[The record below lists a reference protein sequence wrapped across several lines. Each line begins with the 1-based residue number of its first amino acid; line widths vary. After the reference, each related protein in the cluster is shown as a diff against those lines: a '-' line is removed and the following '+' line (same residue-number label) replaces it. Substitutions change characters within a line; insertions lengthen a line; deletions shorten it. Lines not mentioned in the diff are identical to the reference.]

1 MENENKFNELIA
13 SLQSK
18 IDNIAASVNN
28 IEGERISRK
37 QAEEAAAAQKA
48 KEEHETQLKAAWEE
62 EFKKKYGITAE
73 APITD
78 NAGSKQTPEPNTSSA
93 DTVNPTKPAN
103 PVGLAPTIKVQETTT
118 TYKTVDEI
126 IAEQRAKR
134 NNWQPRNYTWKGK
147 PQIKYL
153 KLILE
158 EEKTRF
164 TSLLSLI
171 IRRNGGKRL

>member
-1 MENENKFNELIA
+1 MENQNKALDELIA

-28 IEGERISRK
+28 IEGERISKK

-73 APITD
+73 APIAD
-78 NAGSKQTPEPNTSSA
+78 NAGSEKAPEPNTPSA
-93 DTVNPTKPAN
+93 KTANPSNPSNPAT
-103 PVGLAPTIKVQETTT
+103 PVGLAPTTKVQENTP

-134 NNWQPRNYTWKGK
+134 CN
-147 PQIKYL
+147 
-153 KLILE
+153 
-158 EEKTRF
+158 
-164 TSLLSLI
+164 
-171 IRRNGGKRL
+171 

>member
-1 MENENKFNELIA
+1 MENQNKALDELIA

-28 IEGERISRK
+28 IEGERISKK

-73 APITD
+73 APIANT
-78 NAGSKQTPEPNTSSA
+78 AGSEKAPEPETPNA
-93 DTVNPTKPAN
+93 EPVK
-103 PVGLAPTIKVQETTT
+103 PVGLAPTIKVQETTP

-134 NNWQPRNYTWKGK
+134 NNW
-147 PQIKYL
+147 
-153 KLILE
+153 
-158 EEKTRF
+158 
-164 TSLLSLI
+164 
-171 IRRNGGKRL
+171 

>member
-1 MENENKFNELIA
+1 MENQNKALDELIA

-28 IEGERISRK
+28 IEGERVSRK

-73 APITD
+73 APIAN
-78 NAGSKQTPEPNTSSA
+78 NAGGEKAPEPDTSNA
-93 DTVNPTKPAN
+93 DAANPSNPAT
-103 PVGLAPTIKVQETTT
+103 PVGLTPTVKVQENTPA
-118 TYKTVDEI
+118 YKTVDEI

-134 NNWQPRNYTWKGK
+134 NRW
-147 PQIKYL
+147 
-153 KLILE
+153 
-158 EEKTRF
+158 
-164 TSLLSLI
+164 
-171 IRRNGGKRL
+171 

>member
-1 MENENKFNELIA
+1 MENENKFNDLIA

-28 IEGERISRK
+28 IEGERISKK

-48 KEEHETQLKAAWEE
+48 QEEHETQLKAAWEE

-78 NAGSKQTPEPNTSSA
+78 NAGSEKAPEPNTHSA
-93 DTVNPTKPAN
+93 EPVK
-103 PVGLAPTIKVQETTT
+103 PVGLAPTIKVQENTA

-134 NNWQPRNYTWKGK
+134 NNW
-147 PQIKYL
+147 
-153 KLILE
+153 
-158 EEKTRF
+158 
-164 TSLLSLI
+164 
-171 IRRNGGKRL
+171 

>member
-1 MENENKFNELIA
+1 MENQNKALDELIA

-28 IEGERISRK
+28 IEGERISKK

-73 APITD
+73 APIANT
-78 NAGSKQTPEPNTSSA
+78 AGSEKAPEPETPNA
-93 DTVNPTKPAN
+93 EPVK
-103 PVGLAPTIKVQETTT
+103 PVGLAPTIKVQETTA

-134 NNWQPRNYTWKGK
+134 NNW
-147 PQIKYL
+147 
-153 KLILE
+153 
-158 EEKTRF
+158 
-164 TSLLSLI
+164 
-171 IRRNGGKRL
+171 

>member
-1 MENENKFNELIA
+1 MENENKFNDLIA

-28 IEGERISRK
+28 IEGERISKK

-73 APITD
+73 AQNT
-78 NAGSKQTPEPNTSSA
+78 NTAGGENQAPEPNTPSA
-93 DTVNPTKPAN
+93 EPAN
-103 PVGLAPTIKVQETTT
+103 PSNPSNQPVGLTPTVKVQENTPA
-118 TYKTVDEI
+118 YKTVDEI

-134 NNWQPRNYTWKGK
+134 NRW
-147 PQIKYL
+147 
-153 KLILE
+153 
-158 EEKTRF
+158 
-164 TSLLSLI
+164 
-171 IRRNGGKRL
+171 

>member
-1 MENENKFNELIA
+1 MENQNKALDELIA

-28 IEGERISRK
+28 IEGERISKK

-48 KEEHETQLKAAWEE
+48 QEEHETQLKAAWEE

-73 APITD
+73 APIAN
-78 NAGSKQTPEPNTSSA
+78 NAGGENQAPEPNTSSA
-93 DTVNPTKPAN
+93 EPVK
-103 PVGLAPTIKVQETTT
+103 PVGLAPTIKVQETTA

-134 NNWQPRNYTWKGK
+134 NNW
-147 PQIKYL
+147 
-153 KLILE
+153 
-158 EEKTRF
+158 
-164 TSLLSLI
+164 
-171 IRRNGGKRL
+171 

>member
-1 MENENKFNELIA
+1 MENENKLNDLIV

-18 IDNIAASVNN
+18 IENIAASVNN

-37 QAEEAAAAQKA
+37 QAEEATAAQKA

-73 APITD
+73 APIAD
-78 NAGSKQTPEPNTSSA
+78 NAGSGKAPEPNTPSA
-93 DTVNPTKPAN
+93 NTANPTKPAN
-103 PVGLAPTIKVQETTT
+103 PVGLTPTIKVQETTT

-134 NNWQPRNYTWKGK
+134 NN
-147 PQIKYL
+147 
-153 KLILE
+153 
-158 EEKTRF
+158 
-164 TSLLSLI
+164 
-171 IRRNGGKRL
+171 

>member
-1 MENENKFNELIA
+1 MENQNKALDELIA

-28 IEGERISRK
+28 IEGERISKK

-73 APITD
+73 APIAD
-78 NAGSKQTPEPNTSSA
+78 NAGGGKAPEPETPNA
-93 DTVNPTKPAN
+93 DAANPTKPAN
-103 PVGLAPTIKVQETTT
+103 PVGLTPTVKIQENTP

-126 IAEQRAKR
+126 ITEQRAKR
-134 NNWQPRNYTWKGK
+134 NRW
-147 PQIKYL
+147 
-153 KLILE
+153 
-158 EEKTRF
+158 
-164 TSLLSLI
+164 
-171 IRRNGGKRL
+171 

>member
-1 MENENKFNELIA
+1 MENQNKALDELIA

-28 IEGERISRK
+28 IEGERVSKK

-73 APITD
+73 APIAN
-78 NAGSKQTPEPNTSSA
+78 NAGSEPAPEPNTHSA
-93 DTVNPTKPAN
+93 EPVNQS
-103 PVGLAPTIKVQETTT
+103 VGLVPTIKVQETTP

-134 NNWQPRNYTWKGK
+134 CNW
-147 PQIKYL
+147 
-153 KLILE
+153 
-158 EEKTRF
+158 
-164 TSLLSLI
+164 
-171 IRRNGGKRL
+171 

>member
-1 MENENKFNELIA
+1 MENQNKALDELIA

-28 IEGERISRK
+28 IEGERISKK

-48 KEEHETQLKAAWEE
+48 QEEHETQLKAAWEE

-73 APITD
+73 APIAN
-78 NAGSKQTPEPNTSSA
+78 NAGGENQAPEPNTPSA
-93 DTVNPTKPAN
+93 KPVK
-103 PVGLAPTIKVQETTT
+103 PVGLAPTIKVQENTA

-134 NNWQPRNYTWKGK
+134 NN
-147 PQIKYL
+147 
-153 KLILE
+153 
-158 EEKTRF
+158 
-164 TSLLSLI
+164 
-171 IRRNGGKRL
+171 

>member
-1 MENENKFNELIA
+1 MENQNKALDDLIA

-28 IEGERISRK
+28 IEGERISKK

-73 APITD
+73 APIAN
-78 NAGSKQTPEPNTSSA
+78 NAGGENQAPEPNTSSA
-93 DTVNPTKPAN
+93 EPVK
-103 PVGLAPTIKVQETTT
+103 PVGLAPTIKVQETTA

-134 NNWQPRNYTWKGK
+134 NNW
-147 PQIKYL
+147 
-153 KLILE
+153 
-158 EEKTRF
+158 
-164 TSLLSLI
+164 
-171 IRRNGGKRL
+171 

>member
-1 MENENKFNELIA
+1 MENQNKALDELIA

-28 IEGERISRK
+28 IEGERISKK

-48 KEEHETQLKAAWEE
+48 QEEHETQLKAAWEE

-73 APITD
+73 ASNT
-78 NAGSKQTPEPNTSSA
+78 NTAGGENQAPETNTTTA
-93 DTVNPTKPAN
+93 ETANPSNPSN
-103 PVGLAPTIKVQETTT
+103 QPVGLAPTIKVQETTP

-134 NNWQPRNYTWKGK
+134 N
-147 PQIKYL
+147 
-153 KLILE
+153 
-158 EEKTRF
+158 RF
-164 TSLLSLI
+164 
-171 IRRNGGKRL
+171 

>member
-1 MENENKFNELIA
+1 MENQNKALDELIA

-28 IEGERISRK
+28 IEGERISKK

-48 KEEHETQLKAAWEE
+48 QEEHETQLKAAWEE

-73 APITD
+73 APNT
-78 NAGSKQTPEPNTSSA
+78 NTAGGGKAPEPETPNA
-93 DTVNPTKPAN
+93 DAANPTKPAN
-103 PVGLAPTIKVQETTT
+103 PVGLTPTIKVEENTP

-134 NNWQPRNYTWKGK
+134 NRW
-147 PQIKYL
+147 
-153 KLILE
+153 
-158 EEKTRF
+158 
-164 TSLLSLI
+164 
-171 IRRNGGKRL
+171 

>member
-73 APITD
+73 APIAD
-78 NAGSKQTPEPNTSSA
+78 NAGGEKAPEPNTPSA

-103 PVGLAPTIKVQETTT
+103 PVGLAPTVKVQETTP

-134 NNWQPRNYTWKGK
+134 N
-147 PQIKYL
+147 
-153 KLILE
+153 
-158 EEKTRF
+158 RF
-164 TSLLSLI
+164 
-171 IRRNGGKRL
+171 

>member
-1 MENENKFNELIA
+1 MENQNKALDDLIA

-28 IEGERISRK
+28 IEGERISKK

-73 APITD
+73 APNT
-78 NAGSKQTPEPNTSSA
+78 NTAGSEPAPEPNTPSA
-93 DTVNPTKPAN
+93 EPVNPTKPAN
-103 PVGLAPTIKVQETTT
+103 PVGLAPTIKVQETTP

-134 NNWQPRNYTWKGK
+134 CN
-147 PQIKYL
+147 
-153 KLILE
+153 
-158 EEKTRF
+158 
-164 TSLLSLI
+164 
-171 IRRNGGKRL
+171 

>member
-1 MENENKFNELIA
+1 MENQNKALDELIA

-28 IEGERISRK
+28 IEGERISKK

-62 EFKKKYGITAE
+62 EFKKKYGITVE
-73 APITD
+73 APNT
-78 NAGSKQTPEPNTSSA
+78 NTAGGENQAPEPNTPSA
-93 DTVNPTKPAN
+93 EPAN
-103 PVGLAPTIKVQETTT
+103 PSNPSNQSPVGLTPTVKVQENTP

-134 NNWQPRNYTWKGK
+134 NRWQAN
-147 PQIKYL
+147 
-153 KLILE
+153 
-158 EEKTRF
+158 
-164 TSLLSLI
+164 
-171 IRRNGGKRL
+171 N

>member
-1 MENENKFNELIA
+1 MENQNKALDELIA

-28 IEGERISRK
+28 IEGERISKK

-73 APITD
+73 APIAN
-78 NAGSKQTPEPNTSSA
+78 NAGSENAPEPNTHSA
-93 DTVNPTKPAN
+93 DTANPSNPAT
-103 PVGLAPTIKVQETTT
+103 PVGLTPTVKVQENTPA
-118 TYKTVDEI
+118 YKTVDEI

-134 NNWQPRNYTWKGK
+134 N
-147 PQIKYL
+147 
-153 KLILE
+153 
-158 EEKTRF
+158 RF
-164 TSLLSLI
+164 
-171 IRRNGGKRL
+171 

>member
-1 MENENKFNELIA
+1 MENQNKALDELIA

-28 IEGERISRK
+28 IEGERISKK

-73 APITD
+73 APIAN
-78 NAGSKQTPEPNTSSA
+78 NAGGENQAPEPNTSNA
-93 DTVNPTKPAN
+93 EPVK
-103 PVGLAPTIKVQETTT
+103 PVGLAPTIKVQETTP

-134 NNWQPRNYTWKGK
+134 NNW
-147 PQIKYL
+147 
-153 KLILE
+153 
-158 EEKTRF
+158 
-164 TSLLSLI
+164 
-171 IRRNGGKRL
+171 

>member
-1 MENENKFNELIA
+1 MENQNKALDELIA

-28 IEGERISRK
+28 IEGERISKK

-73 APITD
+73 APIAN
-78 NAGSKQTPEPNTSSA
+78 NAGGENQAPEPNTSNA
-93 DTVNPTKPAN
+93 EPVK
-103 PVGLAPTIKVQETTT
+103 PVGLAPTIKVQETTP

-134 NNWQPRNYTWKGK
+134 CN
-147 PQIKYL
+147 
-153 KLILE
+153 
-158 EEKTRF
+158 
-164 TSLLSLI
+164 
-171 IRRNGGKRL
+171 

>member
-1 MENENKFNELIA
+1 MIA

-28 IEGERISRK
+28 IEGERISKK

-73 APITD
+73 AT
-78 NAGSKQTPEPNTSSA
+78 NTNTAGGENQAPETNTTTA
-93 DTVNPTKPAN
+93 EPVK
-103 PVGLAPTIKVQETTT
+103 PVGLAPTIKVQETTP

-134 NNWQPRNYTWKGK
+134 NNW
-147 PQIKYL
+147 
-153 KLILE
+153 
-158 EEKTRF
+158 
-164 TSLLSLI
+164 
-171 IRRNGGKRL
+171 

>member
-1 MENENKFNELIA
+1 MENQNKALDDLIA

-28 IEGERISRK
+28 IEGERISKK

-78 NAGSKQTPEPNTSSA
+78 NAGSEPAPKPNTPSA
-93 DTVNPTKPAN
+93 KPVK
-103 PVGLAPTIKVQETTT
+103 PVGLAPTIKVQETTA

-134 NNWQPRNYTWKGK
+134 NNW
-147 PQIKYL
+147 
-153 KLILE
+153 
-158 EEKTRF
+158 
-164 TSLLSLI
+164 
-171 IRRNGGKRL
+171 

>member
-1 MENENKFNELIA
+1 MENENKFNDLIA

-28 IEGERISRK
+28 IEGERISKK

-73 APITD
+73 APNT
-78 NAGSKQTPEPNTSSA
+78 NTAGGGKAPEPNTPSA
-93 DTVNPTKPAN
+93 NTANPSNPSNPAT
-103 PVGLAPTIKVQETTT
+103 PVGLTPTVKVQETTP

-134 NNWQPRNYTWKGK
+134 NNW
-147 PQIKYL
+147 
-153 KLILE
+153 
-158 EEKTRF
+158 
-164 TSLLSLI
+164 
-171 IRRNGGKRL
+171 

>member
-1 MENENKFNELIA
+1 MENQNKALDELIA

-28 IEGERISRK
+28 IEEERVSKK

-73 APITD
+73 APNT
-78 NAGSKQTPEPNTSSA
+78 NTAGGENQAPETNTTTA
-93 DTVNPTKPAN
+93 ETANPSNHSNPAT
-103 PVGLAPTIKVQETTT
+103 PVGLTPTVKVQENTPA
-118 TYKTVDEI
+118 YKTVDEI

-134 NNWQPRNYTWKGK
+134 NRWQAQPSWYKANH
-147 PQIKYL
+147 L
-153 KLILE
+153 
-158 EEKTRF
+158 
-164 TSLLSLI
+164 
-171 IRRNGGKRL
+171 

>member
-1 MENENKFNELIA
+1 MENQNKALDELIA

-28 IEGERISRK
+28 IEGERISKK

-48 KEEHETQLKAAWEE
+48 QEEHETQLKAAWEE

-73 APITD
+73 APNT
-78 NAGSKQTPEPNTSSA
+78 NTAGGENQAPETNTPSA
-93 DTVNPTKPAN
+93 DAVNQPTT
-103 PVGLAPTIKVQETTT
+103 PVGLTPTVKVQESTP

-134 NNWQPRNYTWKGK
+134 NNW
-147 PQIKYL
+147 
-153 KLILE
+153 
-158 EEKTRF
+158 
-164 TSLLSLI
+164 
-171 IRRNGGKRL
+171 

>member
-1 MENENKFNELIA
+1 MENQNKALDELIA

-28 IEGERISRK
+28 IEGERISKK

-73 APITD
+73 APIAN
-78 NAGSKQTPEPNTSSA
+78 NAGGENQAPEPNTSSA
-93 DTVNPTKPAN
+93 EPVK
-103 PVGLAPTIKVQETTT
+103 PVGLAPTIKVQETTA

-134 NNWQPRNYTWKGK
+134 NNW
-147 PQIKYL
+147 
-153 KLILE
+153 
-158 EEKTRF
+158 
-164 TSLLSLI
+164 
-171 IRRNGGKRL
+171 

>member
-28 IEGERISRK
+28 IEGERISKK

-73 APITD
+73 APNT
-78 NAGSKQTPEPNTSSA
+78 NTAGGENQAPETKTPTAETANPSNSS
-93 DTVNPTKPAN
+93 NQP
-103 PVGLAPTIKVQETTT
+103 PVGLTPTIKVQETTT

-134 NNWQPRNYTWKGK
+134 CN
-147 PQIKYL
+147 
-153 KLILE
+153 
-158 EEKTRF
+158 
-164 TSLLSLI
+164 
-171 IRRNGGKRL
+171 

>member
-1 MENENKFNELIA
+1 MENQNKALDELIA

-28 IEGERISRK
+28 IEGERISKK

-48 KEEHETQLKAAWEE
+48 QEEHETQLKAAWEE

-73 APITD
+73 APNT
-78 NAGSKQTPEPNTSSA
+78 NTAGGEKAPEPETPSA
-93 DTVNPTKPAN
+93 EPVKPI
-103 PVGLAPTIKVQETTT
+103 GLAPTIKVQENTP

-134 NNWQPRNYTWKGK
+134 NNW
-147 PQIKYL
+147 
-153 KLILE
+153 
-158 EEKTRF
+158 
-164 TSLLSLI
+164 
-171 IRRNGGKRL
+171 